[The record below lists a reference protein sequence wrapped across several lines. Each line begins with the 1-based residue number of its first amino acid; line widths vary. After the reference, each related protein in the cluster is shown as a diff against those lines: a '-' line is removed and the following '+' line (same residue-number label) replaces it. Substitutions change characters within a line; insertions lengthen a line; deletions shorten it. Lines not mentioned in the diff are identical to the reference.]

1 MFFTFPKPV
10 ADTIFLETSGNGA
23 FCHVAIMLLI
33 FFTLLGNAFQ
43 ILPEC
48 HMDQISVLIYSVPIR
63 PTRSKYY

>member
-10 ADTIFLETSGNGA
+10 ANTIFLETFGNVP
-23 FCHVAIMLLI
+23 FCHVALLLPI
-33 FFTLLGNAFQ
+33 FSILFGNAQ

-48 HMDQISVLIYSVPIR
+48 RMGQISVSIYSVPIR

>member
-1 MFFTFPKPV
+1 MFFAFPKSV
-10 ADTIFLETSGNGA
+10 AFIIFLETFGNVP

>member
-10 ADTIFLETSGNGA
+10 ANTIFLETSGNGA
-23 FCHVAIMLLI
+23 LCHVALLLPI
-33 FFTLLGNAFQ
+33 FSIPFGNAQ

-48 HMDQISVLIYSVPIR
+48 RMGQISVSIYSVPIR